1 MEKFPLP
8 SAAPS
13 TQAHRPGLSLSQRHS
28 ASDFKGFSFIETI
41 ITLLIAATL
50 ATLAYPSFRQALL
63 KSRRAEAWSG
73 LQQIQLAQA
82 RYRSSHGRY
91 GNLEEIK
98 WRGSPQARHYA
109 FQMNQYD
116 QNGYIV
122 SAWAQAAQANDSP
135 CQHLQ
140 IEWQGLEMK
149 QRSGTSMA
157 LRNSD
162 EQNRSCWSS

>member
-1 MEKFPLP
+1 
-8 SAAPS
+8 
-13 TQAHRPGLSLSQRHS
+13 
-28 ASDFKGFSFIETI
+28 
-41 ITLLIAATL
+41 
-50 ATLAYPSFRQALL
+50 
-63 KSRRAEAWSG
+63 
-73 LQQIQLAQA
+73 
-82 RYRSSHGRY
+82 
-91 GNLEEIK
+91 
-98 WRGSPQARHYA
+98 
-109 FQMNQYD
+109 MNQYD